1 MNTLGW
7 VCLLNC
13 KRLGG
18 VDPNCRPRHIVNA
31 AKEELFMTKAN
42 VRTTIFDNGD
52 YSLYAQISPS
62 ISPKEGLALTIT
74 SRWQSASNPKE
85 EQVRFKAC
93 LERGGLKNLVNLIQ
107 LELGK

>member
-1 MNTLGW
+1 
-7 VCLLNC
+7 
-13 KRLGG
+13 
-18 VDPNCRPRHIVNA
+18 
-31 AKEELFMTKAN
+31 MTEAN

-52 YSLYAQISPS
+52 YSLYAEISPS

-74 SRWQSASNPKE
+74 SRWQSASHPQE

-93 LERGGLKNLVNLIQ
+93 LERNGLEKLVNLIQ